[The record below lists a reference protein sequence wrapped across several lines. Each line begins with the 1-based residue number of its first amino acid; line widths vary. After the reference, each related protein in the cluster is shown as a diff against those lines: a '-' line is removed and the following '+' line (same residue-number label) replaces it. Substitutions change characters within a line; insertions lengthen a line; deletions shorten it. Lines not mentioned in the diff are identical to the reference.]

1 MTDVPNTATG
11 ATEAVNL
18 FENRPVQYAPTTG
31 SISIIRIDE
40 NNVISTVISDA
51 GTVDY
56 EKGEII
62 LFPINITSTS
72 LENRIEIEA
81 TPDSNDI
88 IAKENLYI
96 VLDTTGKSV
105 LTLKEDLI
113 TSGSNRSGSN
123 YVPPSS
129 FTSSRKFTR

>member
-1 MTDVPNTATG
+1 M
-11 ATEAVNL
+11 
-18 FENRPVQYAPTTG
+18 
-31 SISIIRIDE
+31 
-40 NNVISTVISDA
+40 
-51 GTVDY
+51 VDY

-62 LFPINITSTS
+62 LYPINITSTS

>member
-1 MTDVPNTATG
+1 M
-11 ATEAVNL
+11 
-18 FENRPVQYAPTTG
+18 
-31 SISIIRIDE
+31 
-40 NNVISTVISDA
+40 
-51 GTVDY
+51 VDY

-62 LFPINITSTS
+62 LYPINITSTS

-105 LTLKEDLI
+105 LHSKKT
-113 TSGSNRSGSN
+113 
-123 YVPPSS
+123 
-129 FTSSRKFTR
+129 